1 MSATSPAVVLAP
13 VNARR
18 DSIRALARLEARRAL
33 RGSAFWIGLAVSVW
47 MAYMS
52 RGLDWQGA
60 AYGEFVLGSGPLAA
74 GIFVAGVIA
83 GSRDRGRD
91 ECSVLAEE
99 AALDDPDRAI
109 ARLLGLVPLVA
120 IGSVLVVAVAI
131 GIRIE
136 GGLWV
141 GEEPGRTDSA
151 VHGVAEVLLPILL
164 LVLGACAG
172 VAAGRT
178 FRRRV
183 PVIVVG
189 LIVWFLLIGAFW
201 VWQWVPAVYV
211 VPTQIQPIEVAIA
224 GDATDASALPGDW
237 LLAYGEDD
245 GEWRRILVH
254 EPLTAWH
261 DVYLVGL
268 ATLAVGIAVRSRTG
282 RRLMVVGAV
291 VAGLGIAG
299 QAVVMPD
306 GAAPVEIPE

>member
-1 MSATSPAVVLAP
+1 MSAIAPAVAVP
-13 VNARR
+13 RVNARR
-18 DSIRALARLEARRAL
+18 DAIRALARLEARRAL
-33 RGSAFWIGLAVSVW
+33 RGPAFWIGLAVSVW
-47 MAYMS
+47 MAYTS

-60 AYGEFVLGSGPLAA
+60 VYSEFMLGSGPLAA

-83 GSRDRGRD
+83 GSRDRRGGAHA
-91 ECSVLAEE
+91 VLAEE
-99 AALDDPDRAI
+99 AALDDPDRVI

-141 GEEPGRTDSA
+141 GDAPGRTDSA

-183 PVIVVG
+183 PVIVAG
-189 LIVWFLLIGAFW
+189 LVVWFLLIGAFW
-201 VWQWVPAVYV
+201 VWQWIPAVYV
-211 VPTQIQPIEVAIA
+211 VPTQIQPIEVAIE
-224 GDATDASALPGDW
+224 GDPTDPSGLPGSW
-237 LLAYGEDD
+237 LLTQSEDD
-245 GEWRRILVH
+245 EEWRRVFVH
-254 EPLTAWH
+254 APLTAWH

-268 ATLAVGIAVRSRTG
+268 ATLAVGVAVRSRTG
-282 RRLMVVGAV
+282 RRLIVIGAL
-291 VAGLGIAG
+291 VAGVGIAG
-299 QAVVMPD
+299 QVVVMPD
-306 GAAPVEIPE
+306 GGAPAEIPQ